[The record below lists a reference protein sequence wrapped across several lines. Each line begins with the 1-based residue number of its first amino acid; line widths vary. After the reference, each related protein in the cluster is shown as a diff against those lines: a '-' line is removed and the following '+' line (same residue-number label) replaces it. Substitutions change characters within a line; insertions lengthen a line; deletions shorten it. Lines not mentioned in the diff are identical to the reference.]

1 MSVSRLDILLIP
13 PATSVEFLFL
23 SSFTE
28 RLLGPGGRSK
38 LRTLPLRD
46 TYIHT
51 YIYTSFL
58 DENKPVASCSK
69 RNEIFLVPV
78 NSSQSFFPSLDRLY
92 VCHFYF
98 LFVKIIKII
107 IIQISL
113 VRLTKLSSN
122 EKFYSTSFL

>member
-46 TYIHT
+46 TYIH
-51 YIYTSFL
+51 IY
-58 DENKPVASCSK
+58 
-69 RNEIFLVPV
+69 
-78 NSSQSFFPSLDRLY
+78 QFPGR
-92 VCHFYF
+92 
-98 LFVKIIKII
+98 
-107 IIQISL
+107 
-113 VRLTKLSSN
+113 
-122 EKFYSTSFL
+122 E